1 MPAAKVSLTPALYR
15 GRAFG
20 LVRSPVRHRK
30 VTQHSLGECRD
41 DAACCRSTSRYVSD
55 QAISWFAGIHHPSI
69 GCGAGWRTNHQESSA
84 RQSGWL
90 SADQKRGLTPQT
102 ALYTVEIH
110 QYLKIYWCPV
120 RESNPRPSLY
130 KSAALA
136 SELTGQSGGDVATGA
151 TRCKGSARAS
161 GRGFHAPAG
170 PRPKGPAPPPPAP
183 PGPPRPVA
191 QDWPVRKPGWTAC

>member
-55 QAISWFAGIHHPSI
+55 QAMSWFAGIHQL
-69 GCGAGWRTNHQESSA
+69 GAVQAGGRTIRNPA
-84 RQSGWL
+84 LGRVAG